1 MITFFDR
8 FRTGRAAV
16 RALLAESPRL
26 LTIAAGLGVLLF
38 LLQWSDDI
46 GMYFLTR
53 AGTAPPPDRMWAPY
67 VLAKNLIQVAYY
79 YLLAVA
85 LTGCAGYLKA
95 RHARQLA
102 PGEGPAAGIVA
113 RGLRVAHWQVLIFI
127 AVALLQS
134 VLTMMLLQPYLREG
148 ITMVELWETIPP
160 TLHLVFFVVQLAAQL
175 FFLLYALQ
183 VAVRPEPTAT
193 GFAWFSAAMTQTWA
207 ELRHAGAALAE
218 GATLLTGGAYLALGM
233 LFFAPRAWFFLSP
246 VTSLPLALLYA
257 IAEAVLLPVV
267 LALFIAWA
275 PAPLPAAAT
284 PGKKKGG

>member
-1 MITFFDR
+1 MTAFLDR
-8 FRTGRAAV
+8 FRAGGAAV
-16 RALLAESPRL
+16 RALLIACPRL
-26 LTIAAGLGVLLF
+26 LTIAAGLGLLLF

-53 AGTAPPPDRMWAPY
+53 EATARLPDRLWAPY
-67 VLAKNLIQVAYY
+67 VLAKDLTQLAYY

-95 RHARQLA
+95 RLARRLA
-102 PGEGPAAGIVA
+102 PDESPAAGIVT
-113 RGLRVAHWQVLIFI
+113 RGLRVAHWLVLIFV

-134 VLTMMLLQPYLREG
+134 VLTMTLLQPYLREG
-148 ITMVELWETIPP
+148 ITMAELWEAIPP
-160 TLHLVFFVVQLAAQL
+160 TLHLVFFVVQLIAQL

-193 GFAWFSAAMTQTWA
+193 GFAWFSAALTQTWA
-207 ELRHAGAALAE
+207 EIRAAGAALAE

-233 LFFAPRAWFFLSP
+233 LFYAPRGWFFLSP

-257 IAEAVLLPVV
+257 IAEAVLLPLV
-267 LALFIAWA
+267 LTMFITW
-275 PAPLPAAAT
+275 APLPAAAA